1 MIRISLDDRGITAA
15 VTALEEY
22 VKNRKRIADKAGITI
37 RNYVRATI
45 QMQGR
50 TRKYA
55 PLRPST
61 MQTTGRRLVFTTIRP
76 EIKHFAGQDRFMVY
90 HDRNTI
96 GWNIDMHIVG
106 IRVPFIRGVL
116 MKIPNVRTGRTKFFS
131 VRYPYTVP
139 AREVWPSRPEVVH
152 QVNEVLKQWLHDLK
166 AEMQKKYRQN
176 GGK

>member
-1 MIRISLDDRGITAA
+1 MIRIDLDDRGIQAA
-15 VTALEEY
+15 VTELESY
-22 VKNRKRIADKAGITI
+22 VKNRRRIADKAGITI
-37 RNYVRATI
+37 RDYVRATI

-50 TRKYA
+50 TRRYA

-76 EIKHFAGQDRFMVY
+76 EIKHFANHNMFMVY

-96 GWNIDMHIVG
+96 GWDINMHTVG
-106 IRVPFIRGVL
+106 IKVPFMRNVL
-116 MKIPNVRTGRTKFFS
+116 MKIPSARGGKVKFFS

-139 AREVWPSRPEVVH
+139 AREVWPSRPEVTH

-166 AEMQKKYRQN
+166 TDMMKKYRNN